1 MMQDFVKTA
10 KQGKRESFDYLITNS
25 YEKMLYTATMYVKSA
40 DIAKDVVQDA
50 SIIIFEN
57 INSLK
62 DNSKFEPWAVSI
74 VKNLSLLYLRQNKIN
89 QDRFVSIDEKLKEQL
104 SDTEP
109 QNEVTISLNE
119 LNTMIEKLP
128 QGYKAIFNLYA
139 IEGKSHKEISQIMNI
154 APHSS
159 SSQYYRAR
167 RMLQVAVRTYQNT
180 ILPILLI
187 IAIVFPTMKLLI
199 IGNKNYIDKHLNIT
213 KIDDNI
219 ANNKINLYSVKNK
232 QIVNAIDTTTN
243 NYIFDT
249 CNNKQIIDDQITK
262 TVIEDNINYKNDT
275 LNYIPNIFT
284 TDKHLTKWQFSIG
297 YSYNNAFNSNMAQL
311 GTINDIMPSE
321 LQTISLAN
329 AQTWQDIE
337 EFLATD
343 ITAGNENENENENEQ
358 KSALLKIII
367 SNVANNSPLLE
378 VRKLHLRPKVFN
390 FMASKSINNRFSLGF
405 GLEYSMYK
413 SIFSAGWQMAYI
425 NKEQTLQFI
434 GFKLQPEFIIYENK
448 KFSLQTYFGTTYNI
462 PVNCNSHTIY
472 GLNEKTIYEKRENL
486 STKHTVAMNFGLAFM
501 YNLNYRTSIYFAPS
515 INHFI
520 YNNKNISTFT
530 IDNSLIYSCPIGISI
545 KW

>member
-10 KQGKRESFDYLITNS
+10 KQGKRKSFDYLITNS
-25 YEKMLYTATMYVKSA
+25 YEKMLYTATMYVKST

-62 DNSKFEPWAVSI
+62 DNSKFESWAVSI
-74 VKNLSLLYLRQNKIN
+74 VKNLSLLYLRQNKTYQN
-89 QDRFVSIDEKLKEQL
+89 RFVSIDEQLKEQL
-104 SDTEP
+104 SDTEVD
-109 QNEVTISLNE
+109 NEVTISLKE

-167 RMLQVAVRTYQNT
+167 KMLQLSVRTYQNT
-180 ILPILLI
+180 ILPVLLI
-187 IAIVFPTMKLLI
+187 VAIVFPIMKLLI
-199 IGNKNYIDKHLNIT
+199 IENENHIDKHLNIT
-213 KIDDNI
+213 RIDDNT
-219 ANNKINLYSVKNK
+219 ANNEINLYSLKNK
-232 QIVNAIDTTTN
+232 KIINAIDTTTN
-243 NYIFDT
+243 DYISDT
-249 CNNKQIIDDQITK
+249 CDNKQIIDDLITK
-262 TVIEDNINYKNDT
+262 TTIEDNINYKNDT
-275 LNYIPNIFT
+275 LNYISNIFL
-284 TDKHLTKWQFSIG
+284 TDRYLTKWQFSVG

-311 GTINDIMPSE
+311 GTINDIIPSE
-321 LQTISLAN
+321 LQALSLED
-329 AQTWQDIE
+329 AQTWQDIAE
-337 EFLATD
+337 ILRTAATGID
-343 ITAGNENENENENEQ
+343 GNEDEIEQ
-358 KSALLKIII
+358 KKALLDIII
-367 SNVANNSPLLE
+367 SNVTNNSPLLE
-378 VRKLHLRPKVFN
+378 IRKRHLRPKVFN

-405 GLEYSMYK
+405 GLEYSIHK

-448 KFSLQTYFGTTYNI
+448 KFSLQTYLGTTYNI
-462 PVNCNSHTIY
+462 PINCNSHTIY

-486 STKHTVAMNFGLAFM
+486 STKHTIAINFGFAFM

-530 IDNSLIYSCPIGISI
+530 IDNSLIYACPIGLSI